1 MATSGSSQMM
11 DKFFNLGNK
20 ATRGDPVRKAYFDYC
35 LYWVVFLT
43 FVFLSINYIYNYF
56 AGNGSMGSLGWGIVV
71 GIFSWFN
78 YWALISFRMAY
89 LNMKKFYDKPKDVE
103 KIEEDK
109 DEFEG
114 LFDPEEDED

>member
-1 MATSGSSQMM
+1 MATSGSSQIM

-43 FVFLSINYIYNYF
+43 FVFLSINYIYSF
-56 AGNGSMGSLGWGIVV
+56 FFKGASVGALGWGIVV

-89 LNMKKFYDKPKDVE
+89 LNMQKFYSKPKETQND
-103 KIEEDK
+103 KQEDFKELFK
-109 DEFEG
+109 D
-114 LFDPEEDED
+114 

>member
-1 MATSGSSQMM
+1 MASGSSQMM
-11 DKFFNLGNK
+11 DKFFNLGSK

-43 FVFLSINYIYNYF
+43 FVFLSINYIYSYF
-56 AGNGSMGSLGWGIVV
+56 IGNGSIGSLGWGIVV

-89 LNMKKFYDKPKDVE
+89 LNMKKFYDKPKDIE
-103 KIEEDK
+103 KFKEDE

-114 LFDPEEDED
+114 LFNPNENED